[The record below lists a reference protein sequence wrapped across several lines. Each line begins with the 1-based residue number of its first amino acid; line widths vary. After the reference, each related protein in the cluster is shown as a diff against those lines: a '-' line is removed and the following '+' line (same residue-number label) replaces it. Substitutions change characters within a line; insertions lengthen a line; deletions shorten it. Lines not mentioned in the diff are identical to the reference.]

1 MGHILR
7 ARRQVTPPADRVGI
21 CGAGLMGAG
30 IAQVFAAA
38 GYEVDL
44 YDLDPAAGDRGL
56 ERIRADLA
64 EGVAREKIDADQAA
78 IIAGRVHVVGKLEA
92 LAGVGIVVEAVA
104 EQLEV
109 KQHLFALLE
118 AICPPPT
125 LLVSNTSTLSPS
137 EIAHV
142 LEEPGRF
149 AGLHFFNPAQR
160 MTLVEI
166 LPAHE
171 TSEDTIS
178 HLRKISERIGKTPVV
193 ASESPGGIVSRLQLL
208 VRNEAIRMLGEGV
221 ATAED
226 IDTAMKLGS
235 GWPMGPLELSDL
247 VGLDT
252 HVNNSDGLA
261 EMLGDDRYLA
271 APLVRKLVEDG
282 HLGRKTGKGFYT
294 YREGS

>member
-1 MGHILR
+1 
-7 ARRQVTPPADRVGI
+7 
-21 CGAGLMGAG
+21 MGAG

-78 IIAGRVHVVGKLEA
+78 IIAGRVHVVGELEA

-109 KQHLFALLE
+109 RQHLFALLE

-171 TSEDTIS
+171 TTEDTIS
-178 HLRKISERIGKTPVV
+178 HLRKISERLGKTPVV